1 MLAHAHTYIYW
12 VHVHID
18 HFYNGCGHIQA
29 NFQVAG
35 SNIWVSGLEQLTRS
49 VWTNGVIKLAASML
63 FTCEKLK
70 AYYYVSGWVGTCH
83 IHIISEEFCLL
94 KAKVRPSQ

>member
-63 FTCEKLK
+63 ESCTWVFT
-70 AYYYVSGWVGTCH
+70 AVGCV
-83 IHIISEEFCLL
+83 L
-94 KAKVRPSQ
+94 SQYHLQMQQ